1 MSGES
6 GLRGASL
13 WAVVGAAALFALSA
27 GTFAVRIPFDQAPDE
42 WTHDYYNVR
51 FLLAEGR
58 LPVTGQDDRSAFET
72 AHAKPTGRV
81 VARYSYTNAPA
92 LNYVLY
98 AGAGW
103 LGPRALGLDR
113 ITSERLLSV
122 FWGLVFFLGVY
133 GAGRAVGAPSSTALA
148 GGVAAA
154 FVPQVQFVSAYIN
167 QDAWALSASAAAL
180 WAVVHDARVRSP
192 RSLALVGAATGW
204 VLTARLNYW
213 IYLPG
218 LVLWVVW
225 RLVRAPAAPG
235 ARARLAGAWV
245 AGAIAVCGFWL
256 GRVLVVTGSLTG
268 QGRVLQEMRRVQGVT
283 VEPRLG
289 LGTLRALD
297 DGDVVGKTFRS
308 AIMMFDYMGLTFSR
322 PGVYSTIAVLVAVM
336 AVGAVATI
344 VIRRDRLAARVAAGL
359 GALALASLALHLYNS
374 VFWDFQPQG
383 RYLFPLFA
391 PAAVFFAWLAGRH
404 VELRPGLWVFAAAM
418 LVLTGRAQQLVSRV
432 YGGLDPRATSGVRR
446 LPLEAGRRPVLET
459 WVTVPRGGWR
469 GVEVEH
475 VGALVYDVAF
485 YGLEVIDEEAGASLR
500 TAYVNPWDW
509 RSLRRPEFRFR
520 AVEDSAGRRYRVRLF
535 AEQPGL
541 RGADLRTDCPAATSS
556 PPGGETGA
564 PGLCVRLLY

>member
-6 GLRGASL
+6 RLRGASL
-13 WAVVGAAALFALSA
+13 WAIVGAAALFAISA
-27 GTFAVRIPFDQAPDE
+27 GTFAIRIPFDQAPDE

-72 AHAKPTGRV
+72 AHASPTGRV

-122 FWGLVFFLGVY
+122 LWGLVFFAGVY
-133 GAGRAVGAPSSTALA
+133 GASRSVGAPSSTALA
-148 GGVAAA
+148 GGAVAA
-154 FVPQVQFVSAYIN
+154 FVPQVQFVSAYVN
-167 QDAWALSASAAAL
+167 QDAYALAASAAAL
-180 WAVVHDARVRSP
+180 WGVAHDARVRSA

-204 VLTARLNYW
+204 VLTARPNYW

-218 LVLWVVW
+218 LFLWVVW
-225 RLVRAPAAPG
+225 RLVHVPDG
-235 ARARLAGAWV
+235 AGVRCRLAAIWGV
-245 AGAIAVCGFWL
+245 ATLAVCGYWL
-256 GRVLVVTGSLTG
+256 GRVVVVTGSLTG
-268 QGRVLQEMRRVQGVT
+268 QERVLLEMRRVQGVT
-283 VEPRLG
+283 VEPRLSLET
-289 LGTLRALD
+289 LGALH
-297 DGDVVGKTFRS
+297 DGDFVGKTFRS
-308 AIMMFDYMGLTFSR
+308 AFMTFDYMWLAFGKS
-322 PGVYSTIAVLVAVM
+322 GVYSTIAVLVAVLL
-336 AVGAVATI
+336 AGAIAAI
-344 VIRRDRLAARVAAGL
+344 VVRRDRLAARVAAGL
-359 GALALASLALHLYNS
+359 GAMTLASLALHLYNS

-404 VELRPGLWVFAAAM
+404 AKLRPFLWVFVAAM
-418 LVLTGRAQQLVSRV
+418 IVLTGRAQQLVSLV
-432 YGGLDPRATSGVRR
+432 YGGLDPRATSDVRR
-446 LPLEAGRRPVLET
+446 LPLRAGRLPVLET

-475 VGALVYDVAF
+475 AGALVYDVAF
-485 YGLEVIDEEAGASLR
+485 CGLEVIDEEAGASLR
-500 TAYVNPWDW
+500 TAYVIPWDW
-509 RSLRRPEFRFR
+509 RSLRRPAFRFR

-541 RGADLRTDCPAATSS
+541 SRVDLRTGCPGAASS
-556 PPGGETGA
+556 QPDGTPEP
-564 PGLCVRLLY
+564 PGLCVRLLF